1 MKPEVGSFRRS
12 IKLLNSDK
20 TRGKKDGTKKK
31 KKSEI
36 RYQNSIVTNSKD
48 VERIKLGTL

>member
-31 KKSEI
+31 SEI